1 MEAVQMSLKLDRLE
15 PVRQPEW
22 QGQTIQDRFDEFH
35 ALNPHVAR
43 RLAEMALQEK
53 RRGWQ
58 WGSIDMLCHALR
70 RDYRLQTT
78 GDDFKINNNFTA
90 LYARLLMDQWPELQ
104 GFFETRKRRA
114 K

>member
-1 MEAVQMSLKLDRLE
+1 MDVVQMELSFEQLE

-22 QGQTIQDRFDEFH
+22 HGRTIRSRFEQFH
-35 ALNPHVAR
+35 AMNPHVAR
-43 RLAEMALQEK
+43 RLAQMALEEK

-58 WGSIDMLCHALR
+58 RGSIDMLCHALR
-70 RDYRLQTT
+70 RDYRLQTA
-78 GDDFKINNNFTA
+78 GDDFKINNSFTA
-90 LYARLLMDQWPELQ
+90 LYARLLMDEYPQLD